1 MKKTVTFIFLV
12 LFSINS
18 IYSQCT
24 TGNNGTNNSGT
35 YAFRTGQTFQVSCTG
50 LLSTIVFNPT
60 AAEVD
65 DLRDSGFFVG
75 VRLRDNN
82 GAILAT
88 ATINGASNTDQWFN
102 GATITADFTAANL
115 TLTENTTYR
124 WEVFETSNSI
134 ELFLF
139 GRNNS
144 NPYAL
149 GNYFQNDSSY
159 PGVDTEDW
167 SVNVKTNNLSSE
179 LFEQE
184 KINIYPNPSNGIF
197 NIENDNITKIEIFDL
212 VGKLILK
219 QENEFGVSSF
229 DLNQYPAGIYLIK
242 ILNKNNQSN
251 TIKLIKN

>member
-1 MKKTVTFIFLV
+1 ML
-12 LFSINS
+12 
-18 IYSQCT
+18 
-24 TGNNGTNNSGT
+24 
-35 YAFRTGQTFQVSCTG
+35 R
-50 LLSTIVFNPT
+50 TIVFNPT
-60 AAEVD
+60 NPNVD
-65 DLRDSGFFVG
+65 DLRGQNVFVG
-75 VRLRDNN
+75 VRLRDNA
-82 GAILAT
+82 GAIIAT

-102 GATITADFTAANL
+102 GATITADFTTANL
-115 TLTENTTYR
+115 TLTANTTYR
-124 WEVFETSNSI
+124 WEVFETTDNI
-134 ELFLF
+134 PLYLF

-184 KINIYPNPSNGIF
+184 KKNIYPNPSNGIF

-212 VGKLILK
+212 AGKLILK

-229 DLNQYPAGIYLIK
+229 DLNQYPAGIYLTK

>member
-1 MKKTVTFIFLV
+1 MKKTITLFFLLLISV
-12 LFSINS
+12 NNVNA
-18 IYSQCT
+18 QCT
-24 TGNNGTNNSGT
+24 TGYNGSNFNFTE
-35 YAFRTGQTFQVSCTG
+35 AVRTGQTFQVTCTG
-50 LLSTIVFNPT
+50 LLRTIVFNPT
-60 AAEVD
+60 NPNVD
-65 DLRDSGFFVG
+65 DLRGQNVFVG
-75 VRLRDNN
+75 VRLRDNA
-82 GAILAT
+82 GAIIAT

-102 GATITADFTAANL
+102 GATITADFTTANL
-115 TLTENTTYR
+115 TLTANTTYR
-124 WEVFETSNSI
+124 WEVFETTDNI
-134 ELFLF
+134 PLFLF

-219 QENEFGVSSF
+219 QENEFGVSF
-229 DLNQYPAGIYLIK
+229 VDLNHYPKGTYLAK
-242 ILNKNNQSN
+242 IINKNNQVY